1 MCLQIP
7 TVDFR
12 LLCSLFPFSR
22 DAVHLSVL
30 FSLIVPHHVR
40 LPPLRQGFIRPRS
53 CWGVNCTRNDR
64 FRSVW
69 EWGRSG
75 HKVYQ
80 ALGLRFSRG
89 YIHYACK
96 ACVDIFVVCCVSLL
110 ECVCFHNPDNRLW
123 VHRPSIRRSCGGV
136 YSSTIVLG
144 RQLYSQGPL

>member
-64 FRSVW
+64 SRSVW
-69 EWGRSG
+69 EWGRG
-75 HKVYQ
+75 GNKVYQ
-80 ALGLRFSRG
+80 ALGLSFSRG
-89 YIHYACK
+89 CVHCACK

-110 ECVCFHNPDNRLW
+110 VCVFPQ
-123 VHRPSIRRSCGGV
+123 P
-136 YSSTIVLG
+136 
-144 RQLYSQGPL
+144 RQEVPGPLAIDMMLLQWGLFAHDRAGA